1 VPATL
6 DFSFSVEFE
15 DLPTADDRPNNFLR
29 AVITLLLFVVSLTI
43 SVVFVFTNRANPTW
57 IVPYREVWRLPNSFP
72 NLLLFAGSGLLFIAV
87 GIAISLICPG
97 QYAMS
102 SFIGKTAA
110 LVMVAPVQ
118 LMALIATT
126 LSIRLDDRTLIGPA
140 LLYYACVCGPLN
152 FFTVLFG
159 FFGAFRGYRIRHL
172 VLSEPILL
180 LLIAEIARG
189 FGNSARYFRVLYV
202 IEAHTGP
209 SNFPLRP
216 IGFLMSVFDVVCII
230 ASVIVI
236 APICDHL
243 IEVLCDDALID
254 IGLCMAVVFE
264 YGAAAA
270 LAGLLRTVYRLGRL
284 TVHWAEHHVTVHTSV
299 AIGVAAYVA
308 VRAVMRFSLP
318 EFQVIAAFAVAGW
331 GIAGASMTIGA
342 FFSYVW
348 SFVTVLFAFAQEKTS

>member
-1 VPATL
+1 
-6 DFSFSVEFE
+6 
-15 DLPTADDRPNNFLR
+15 
-29 AVITLLLFVVSLTI
+29 
-43 SVVFVFTNRANPTW
+43 
-57 IVPYREVWRLPNSFP
+57 
-72 NLLLFAGSGLLFIAV
+72 
-87 GIAISLICPG
+87 
-97 QYAMS
+97 MS

-118 LMALIATT
+118 VMVLIATT
-126 LSIRLDDRTLIGPA
+126 LSMRLDDRTLIGPA
-140 LLYYACVCGPLN
+140 LVYYVCVWAPLN

-172 VLSEPILL
+172 VVSEPILL

-202 IEAHTGP
+202 VEAQTGP

-216 IGFLMSVFDVVCII
+216 IGFLMSAFDVVCIL

-236 APICDHL
+236 VPICDHL
-243 IEVLCDDALID
+243 IDVLCDDAPID

-284 TVHWAEHHVTVHTSV
+284 TVHWAEGHETVHTSV
-299 AIGVAAYVA
+299 AIGVAVYVA
-308 VRAVMRFSLP
+308 ARAVMKFNWL
-318 EFQVIAAFAVAGW
+318 ELQVIAAFAVVGW
-331 GIAGASMTIGA
+331 GIAGAAMTIGV

-348 SFVTVLFAFAQEKTS
+348 SFVTVMFAFAQEKTS